1 MVDTDAEVSFYR
13 MFSREQLSIYFR
25 DEGIIILIMLARTSM
40 KMPVTYSIRQMLYYT
55 HIL

>member
-1 MVDTDAEVSFYR
+1 MVDTEAEVSFYR

-25 DEGIIILIMLARTSM
+25 DEGSIILITLAGTSM

>member
-25 DEGIIILIMLARTSM
+25 DEGSIILIMLARTSM